1 MIHLI
6 KALTG
11 THPFEALNMKAIE
24 SFQNN
29 LSLRQSDGFVAAL
42 LKLNF
47 VVVGTKIISRY
58 VFFNESLYFIF
69 KKI

>member
-47 VVVGTKIISRY
+47 VVIGT
-58 VFFNESLYFIF
+58 
-69 KKI
+69 